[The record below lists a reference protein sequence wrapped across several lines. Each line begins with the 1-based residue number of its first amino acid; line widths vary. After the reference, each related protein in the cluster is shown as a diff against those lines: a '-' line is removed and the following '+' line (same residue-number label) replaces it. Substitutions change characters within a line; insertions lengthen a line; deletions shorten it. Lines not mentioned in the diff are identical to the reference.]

1 MTAFEQLGTEARDAA
16 GTDLDLRSTTELVE
30 LMNAEDATVPAAVAA
45 ASNAVAAL
53 VDDVAARLQSGGRL
67 VYVGAGTS
75 GRLAALDA
83 AECEPTFGVAVTA
96 ILAGE
101 DESSEDD
108 AVAGAAAVEGISAAD
123 AVIGISASGRSPFV
137 VAALAAA

>member
-16 GTDLDLRSTTELVE
+16 GADLDLRSTAELVA
-30 LMNAEDATVPAAVAA
+30 LMSAEDASVPAAVAG

-53 VDDVAARLQSGGRL
+53 VDDVAARLAMDGRL

-83 AECEPTFGVAVTA
+83 AECEATFSVEPGRVTA
-96 ILAGE
+96 LVAGE
-101 DESSEDD
+101 VASS
-108 AVAGAAAVEGISAAD
+108 
-123 AVIGISASGRSPFV
+123 
-137 VAALAAA
+137 ALTVQTSR